1 MLRLV
6 AYSEAMREEWD
17 RFALSRGTVFHTSRF
32 RQILLDSFGY
42 RCAYHALIG
51 DQGRICGLFPL
62 VVSRNLVWSRVGVS
76 LPFVNHMDICADS
89 EAAYRA
95 TLNAIP
101 RIKNDLDLETIE
113 LRLKAQTVDL
123 SGWQAHTQNC
133 TFELPLLE
141 DETATLS
148 QASASCRNHVRKTYK
163 NAWFTV
169 SFDPGRL
176 PEFYRVYAKRMK
188 QLGSPAPAFDFFA
201 NFFRCLPEATTLLTV
216 LERETGRVIGGMLL
230 IADNG
235 NSTLYYPYGA
245 NLVEYNHQYLN
256 NFMYWEAVR
265 FGIRQGLK
273 RLDLGRSPVD
283 SGTYHF
289 KMQWGAQPVPLQY
302 LFYGNKEGAAGPP
315 DREKLKVFIEL
326 WKAIPAFVTDRVG
339 QTLIKYLMP

>member
-17 RFALSRGTVFHTSRF
+17 RFALSRGTVFHSGGF

-42 RCAYHALIG
+42 RCAYHAVID
-51 DQGRICGLFPL
+51 DQERICGLLPL
-62 VVSRNLVWSRVGVS
+62 VVGRNLSWSRVGVS
-76 LPFVNHMDICADS
+76 LPFVNHLDICADNEETKNVALS
-89 EAAYRA
+89 
-95 TLNAIP
+95 AIP
-101 RIKNDLDLETIE
+101 GIITNLGLQTVE
-113 LRLKAQTVDL
+113 LRLKDQAVDL
-123 SGWQAHTQNC
+123 PQWQVHLQNC

-141 DETATLS
+141 DETATLA

-163 NAWFTV
+163 NSWFAV

-176 PEFYRVYAKRMK
+176 PEFYKVYVKRMK
-188 QLGSPAPAFDFFA
+188 QLGSPAPALEFFA
-201 NFFRCLPEATTLLTV
+201 NFFRCMPDGTTLLTV
-216 LERETGRVIGGMLL
+216 LERDTDRVIGGMLL
-230 IADNG
+230 ISDPG

-265 FGIRQGLK
+265 LGLRQGMK
-273 RLDLGRSPVD
+273 SLDLGRSPVG

-289 KMQWGAQPVPLQY
+289 KMQWGAKPAPLQY
-302 LFYGNKEGAAGPP
+302 LFYGNKEGTAGPP

-326 WKAIPAFVTDRVG
+326 WKVMPAFVTDRIG
-339 QTLIKYLMP
+339 KTLIKYLMP

>member
-17 RFALSRGTVFHTSRF
+17 RFALSRGTVFHTIGF

-42 RCAYHALIG
+42 RCAYHAVI
-51 DQGRICGLFPL
+51 DDHDRICGLLPM
-62 VVSRNLVWSRVGVS
+62 VVGRNLKWNQVGVS
-76 LPFVNHMDICADS
+76 LPFVNHLDICADS
-89 EAAYRA
+89 EAAYR
-95 TLNAIP
+95 TMLNAIP
-101 RIKNDLDLETIE
+101 GIKNVLDLQTVE
-113 LRLKAQTVDL
+113 LRLKAQNVDL
-123 SGWQAHTQNC
+123 PGWQAHFQNC
-133 TFELPLLE
+133 TFELPLLG
-141 DETATLS
+141 DETATLA

-163 NAWFTV
+163 NAWFAV

-176 PEFYRVYAKRMK
+176 PEFYKVYVKRMK
-188 QLGSPAPAFDFFA
+188 QLGSPAPDLEFFT
-201 NFFRCLPEATTLLTV
+201 NFFRCMPAETTLLTV
-216 LERETGRVIGGMLL
+216 LERDTGRVIGGMLL
-230 IADNG
+230 IADPG

-265 FGIRQGLK
+265 LGIRQGMK
-273 RLDLGRSPVD
+273 SLDLGRSPVG

-289 KMQWGAQPVPLQY
+289 KMQWGAKPAPLQY
-302 LFYGNKEGAAGPP
+302 LFYGNKEGTNGPP

-326 WKAIPAFVTDRVG
+326 WKVMPAFVTDRIG